1 MEIHRVQ
8 DFVVEGKEVF
18 IGLEDSKKTWKIA
31 VRCDRMVIH
40 QVSRGGKVCLAEA
53 IPEKPV
59 YPVARS
65 I

>member
-40 QVSRGGKVCLAEA
+40 
-53 IPEKPV
+53 
-59 YPVARS
+59 
-65 I
+65 